1 MTYTKDYLYC
11 KKSSINEGIVVYWY
25 TKNYWPKYITSKNF
39 ILDEDAFNEI
49 FGSDDDNHDNK
60 IEDDNDDDDDDDG
73 DDDDDDD
80 IEDDDDDDFDDAK
93 ELASKS
99 IEFLGTIIKNII
111 KDTMLKKLEKYI
123 NKKINDENNVV
134 T

>member
-49 FGSDDDNHDNK
+49 FGGDDDAHDK
-60 IEDDNDDDDDDDG
+60 IDDDDDDD
-73 DDDDDDD
+73 DDDDEDDNDNDDD
-80 IEDDDDDDFDDAK
+80 GDDGDFDDAK
-93 ELASKS
+93 ELASKT
-99 IEFLGTIIKNII
+99 IELAGTIIKNII
-111 KDTMLKKLEKYI
+111 KDAMLKKL
-123 NKKINDENNVV
+123 D
-134 T
+134 